1 MPARKEK
8 KPHPQPARKKTAG
21 KKKAARPRKDTS
33 SDTLS
38 IDTAGA
44 SGNRTTPPVV
54 GIGASAGGLE
64 AFEAFFTAMPPDTGL
79 AFILVPHLDPTHSSI
94 MPELIRKRTTMRVV
108 QIADGMQVEA
118 NTVYV
123 VPPNQNLSI
132 LNGTLQLMELLRP
145 RGANLPIDGF
155 LRALAL
161 DQGPNAVAIILSGTG
176 SDGTLGVKAIKGE
189 AGMVMVQ
196 DEASAKYDG
205 MPRSTIATGLADYVL
220 PPAEMPAQLIKYLRH
235 AVHGPAANGL
245 PNEGSMPDAL
255 QKICIILRTRTGH
268 DFSLYKKNTI
278 LRRIERRM
286 HVHQIDTVKDY
297 VIYLGKSDIECD
309 ILFKELLIGVT
320 SFFRDTEAF
329 KALRQKILPELLRDK
344 PDGYTLRV
352 WVAGCSSGEEAY
364 SVAILLQEIMEEQG
378 RRLNVQ
384 IFGTDIDENAI
395 IAGRSGI
402 FPASIAGDVSEAR
415 LKRWFSKED
424 NQYRVNKSIREMLVF
439 AVQSVIKDPP
449 FTKLDLLCCRNLLIY
464 LGPELQKRLIP
475 LFHYSLNPDGILFLG
490 SSEAIGQGYD
500 LFAILDKKWKIYR
513 RKIGPAAG
521 RPLLELPA
529 PPVIQEREK
538 RELPDPIRKAEEL
551 SAFQLVE
558 TILQQIDA
566 PPCVIID
573 EASDIIYLHGRTGR
587 YLEPASGKI
596 SVNILEMARPGL
608 RTDLT
613 AAIRSVATNNMEVVR
628 KGVSVEH
635 NGGHITIDL
644 TVKPV
649 IEHSALRGLM
659 MVIFKE
665 IAPAAKEKSAM
676 KQTRGRT
683 KNADFETLE
692 QELRHTR
699 ENLQTT
705 IEELETSNEE
715 LKSTNEEL
723 QSTNEELQSA
733 NEELETS
740 KEELQSL
747 NEEASTVNAEL
758 QGRIDELGQ
767 TNDDM
772 KNLLD
777 STQIAT
783 IFLDLDLCV
792 RRFTPKAVEI
802 IPLSGIDAGRP
813 IKHFATSL
821 IDTDLAEYAHNVLE
835 DLGMREKEVRSK
847 DGACYRMRVRP
858 YRTTNN
864 VIDGVVITF
873 EDITALKETQ
883 AALNELNAKLEKRK
897 RQQAVT
903 PGNADRRETE

>member
-8 KPHPQPARKKTAG
+8 KPQPPPARKKTAD
-21 KKKAARPRKDTS
+21 KKKATRPKTDTS

-38 IDTAGA
+38 ADSAGA
-44 SGNRTTPPVV
+44 SGSRTTPPIV

-64 AFEAFFTAMPPDTGL
+64 AFEAFFTAMPADAGL

-94 MPELIRKRTTMRVV
+94 MPELIQKRTRMRVL
-108 QIADGMQVEA
+108 QIKDGVRVEA

-123 VPPNQNLSI
+123 VTPNQDLSI
-132 LNGTLQLMELLRP
+132 LNGTLQLMKPQLP
-145 RGANLPIDGF
+145 RGANLPIDRF
-155 LRALAL
+155 FRTLAR

-205 MPRSTIATGLADYVL
+205 MPRSAIATGLADYVL
-220 PPAEMPAQLIKYLRH
+220 PPVEMPGQLIKYLRH
-235 AVHGPAANGL
+235 AVHNTAATL
-245 PNEGSMPDAL
+245 LADAGSMPDAL

-297 VIYLGKSDIECD
+297 VIYLGKSEVESD

-329 KALRQKILPELLRDK
+329 EALREKILPELLRDK

-384 IFGTDIDENAI
+384 IFGTDIDENAVN
-395 IAGRSGI
+395 AARSGI

-415 LKRWFSKED
+415 LKRWFSKDD
-424 NQYRVNKSIREMLVF
+424 NQYRVNKSIRETLVF

-475 LFHYSLNPDGILFLG
+475 IFHYSLNPDGILFLG

-500 LFAILDKKWKIYR
+500 LFTPLDKKWKIYR
-513 RKIGPAAG
+513 RKIGSAAG
-521 RPLLELPA
+521 RPPLLELPA
-529 PPVIQEREK
+529 TPTIKGRTRQ
-538 RELPDPIRKAEEL
+538 ELPEPIRKAEEL

-665 IAPAAKEKSAM
+665 IASAAKETSAM

-723 QSTNEELQSA
+723 QSTNEELQST

-758 QGRIDELGQ
+758 QSRIDELSK

-847 DGACYRMRVRP
+847 DGAYYRMRVRP
-858 YRTTNN
+858 YRTTN
-864 VIDGVVITF
+864 
-873 EDITALKETQ
+873 
-883 AALNELNAKLEKRK
+883 
-897 RQQAVT
+897 
-903 PGNADRRETE
+903 